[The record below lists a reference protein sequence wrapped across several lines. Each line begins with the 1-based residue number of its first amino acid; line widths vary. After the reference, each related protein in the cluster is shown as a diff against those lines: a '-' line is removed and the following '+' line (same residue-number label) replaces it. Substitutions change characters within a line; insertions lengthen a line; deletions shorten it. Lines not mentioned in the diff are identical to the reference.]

1 MKLFPPSSNIVF
13 SLIGQT
19 RLTLLL
25 DNHGRVSV
33 VTCCGVQELAQVAA
47 LLEEV
52 VTILGPIRRDSEEGR
67 TGLKVGTLTSRYYD
81 KDPVL

>member
-1 MKLFPPSSNIVF
+1 M
-13 SLIGQT
+13 
-19 RLTLLL
+19 
-25 DNHGRVSV
+25 

-67 TGLKVGTLTSRYYD
+67 TGHKVGTLTSRYYD
-81 KDPVL
+81 KDPVLLATNFQAAMELKKLREKYDL

>member
-25 DNHGRVSV
+25 LDGRVSV

-67 TGLKVGTLTSRYYD
+67 TGHKVGTLTSGYYD